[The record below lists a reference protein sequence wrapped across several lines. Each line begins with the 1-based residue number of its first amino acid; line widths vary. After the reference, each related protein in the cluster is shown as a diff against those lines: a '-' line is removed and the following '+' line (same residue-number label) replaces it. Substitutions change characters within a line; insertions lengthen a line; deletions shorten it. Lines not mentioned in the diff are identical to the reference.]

1 MKLAE
6 KLPHVQSLCIHEMV
20 IRAFK
25 HLLRAV
31 ITAVVNTTDMAA
43 AIAATLNAMLGSSST
58 TENDASEKIWQ
69 WLKVFVQKRFG
80 WQLENERP
88 ELRKFAVLRG
98 LCHKV
103 CIFYGI
109 YCMKVMVF

>member
-1 MKLAE
+1 MLCLVSQVKLAE

-31 ITAVVNTTDMAA
+31 IAAVANTTHTAA
-43 AIAATLNAMLGSSST
+43 AIAAALNAMLGSSSHA
-58 TENDASEKIWQ
+58 ELDLSGKIWQ
-69 WLKVFVQKRFG
+69 WLRVFVQKRFG
-80 WQLENERP
+80 WQLETERP

-103 CIFYGI
+103 C
-109 YCMKVMVF
+109 ML